1 MELLLRARNQRAK
14 KKKETWSLAQITSIS
29 KYLKYLIEQL
39 LYDILRTYGD
49 EMLNKISHGS
59 CHQGGYN
66 LVR

>member
-1 MELLLRARNQRAK
+1 MEFLLHARNQRAK
-14 KKKETWSLAQITSIS
+14 KKKETWSLAQITLIS
-29 KYLKYLIEQL
+29 KYLIEQL
-39 LYDILRTYGD
+39 LCDILRTYGD